1 MRPRLLAAAVVTVA
15 SVAGA
20 LLVGA
25 APSSSAAKCAGA
37 AARDLS
43 HPCVNTTRTIRPTL
57 ANINK
62 VTESPC
68 SYRIER
74 GLALCL
80 FGTPPARAKGQVAL
94 IGDSH
99 SWHWRAAVDY
109 VARQKRWLGYS
120 VTGPGCSFSEA
131 VNYLPQ
137 GLRAPCVDY
146 FAKTKAWLRRHP
158 AVSTVFLSQL
168 NSTPEEPPAGQ
179 TTFGLRVAGFQRAWT
194 TGLPKTVKHVVVI
207 SDVPAPTSDTLACIG
222 RVLGSAGPAPGT
234 ACALPRSQALTT
246 DVGGAAVAALH
257 SKRYAYVDMS
267 QYFCD
272 AALCYPVVGGVLVY
286 RDIDGHIT
294 PAYSASLGPYLF
306 RKVQLLMV
314 SW

>member
-1 MRPRLLAAAVVTVA
+1 MRARLLTAAVVTVA
-15 SVAGA
+15 SIAGVLFAGA
-20 LLVGA
+20 S
-25 APSSSAAKCAGA
+25 PSSSAAACFGA

-43 HPCVNTTRTIRPTL
+43 HPCVNTTRSIRPTL

-94 IGDSH
+94 LGDSH

-120 VTGPGCSFSEA
+120 VTGPGCSFSDA
-131 VNYLPQ
+131 VNYLPE
-137 GLRAPCVDY
+137 GLRAPCVKF
-146 FAKTKAWLRRHP
+146 FAQAKDWLRRHP
-158 AVSTVFLSQL
+158 AVSTVFVSQL
-168 NSTPEEPPAGQ
+168 NSTPEEAPAGQ
-179 TTFGLRVAGFQRAWT
+179 TTFGLRVAAFQRAWT
-194 TGLPKTVKHVVVI
+194 TALPKTVKHVVVI
-207 SDVPAPTSDTLACIG
+207 RDVPAPTEDTLACVG
-222 RVLGSAGPAPGT
+222 RALASGAQAPGP
-234 ACALPRSQALTT
+234 ACALPRAEALTP

-257 SKRYAYVDMS
+257 SKRYAFVDLS

-272 AALCYPVVGGVLVY
+272 AQSCYPVVGGALVY
-286 RDIDGHIT
+286 RDTDGHIT
-294 PAYSASLGPYLF
+294 PAFSATLGPYLF
-306 RKVQLLMV
+306 RKVQILMV
-314 SW
+314 GW

>member
-1 MRPRLLAAAVVTVA
+1 MRTTLLAAAAVTAA

-20 LLVGA
+20 LFAGVA
-25 APSSSAAKCAGA
+25 TSSSAARCDGA
-37 AARDLS
+37 AARDVS
-43 HPCVNTTRTIRPTL
+43 HPCVNTTRSIRPTL
-57 ANINK
+57 ANVNR

-80 FGTPPARAKGQVAL
+80 FGTPPARARGQVAL

-109 VARQKRWLGYS
+109 VARRKRWLGYS
-120 VTGPGCSFSEA
+120 VTGPGCSFSDA
-131 VNYLPQ
+131 VKYLPQ

-168 NSTPEEPPAGQ
+168 NSTPQEPPAGQ
-179 TTFGLRVAGFQRAWT
+179 TTFGLRVAGFKRAWT
-194 TGLPKTVKHVVVI
+194 TGLPKTVKHVIVI

-222 RVLGSAGPAPGT
+222 RALAAGAAAPGT
-234 ACALPRSQALTT
+234 ACALPRATSLSA
-246 DVGGAAVAALH
+246 DVGAAAVAALH
-257 SKRYAYVDMS
+257 RKRYAYVDMS
-267 QYFCD
+267 RYFCD

-286 RDIDGHIT
+286 RDVEGHIT
-294 PAYSASLGPYLF
+294 PAYAATLGPYLL
-306 RKVQLLMV
+306 RKVQLVMV